1 MVCLKV
7 LIVLSLCLLLGDVK
21 KLSDIFMV
29 MTQYHLLVLHTWL
42 HVKIDGKRSF
52 VLVLYC
58 LI

>member
-21 KLSDIFMV
+21 KLNDIFTV

-42 HVKIDGKRSF
+42 RVKIDGKRSF